1 MHARQRACGTGPV
14 VASRVLE
21 KIGGAPMRNAV
32 SLTLIVAALVVLG
45 GCETSGHNATAN
57 ARYAKLPTGVTLLN
71 TDTGR
76 CSGSVQVREEQS
88 GHVHEQQL
96 VLAPGENATFPV
108 DVRDG
113 DRLSWACVGDTRSGD
128 TRSVSTNRVD
138 CPDATSHVRISRRA
152 EGSDLTLEC
161 FGRRSSRS

>member
-1 MHARQRACGTGPV
+1 MRIQPMRASAWPGCCIAVTRK
-14 VASRVLE
+14 S
-21 KIGGAPMRNAV
+21 GGATMIMSKPV
-32 SLTLIVAALVVLG
+32 SLTLVVAALVVVG
-45 GCETSGHNATAN
+45 GCATTNTTAAN

-88 GHVHEQQL
+88 GKVHEQQL

-113 DRLSWACVGDTRSGD
+113 DRLSWSCVGDTRSGD
-128 TRSVSTNRVD
+128 SRSVSSNRV
-138 CPDATSHVRISRRA
+138 
-152 EGSDLTLEC
+152 
-161 FGRRSSRS
+161 

>member
-1 MHARQRACGTGPV
+1 MSKP
-14 VASRVLE
+14 
-21 KIGGAPMRNAV
+21 V
-32 SLTLIVAALVVLG
+32 SLTLLVAALVVIG
-45 GCETSGHNATAN
+45 GCASSGHNATAN

-108 DVRDG
+108 AVGDG
-113 DRLSWACVGDTRSGD
+113 DRLSWSCVGDTRSGD
-128 TRSVSTNRVD
+128 SRSVTSNRVD
-138 CPDATSHVRISRRA
+138 CPDSTSHVRISRRA

-161 FGRRSSRS
+161 FGHRSSRS

>member
-1 MHARQRACGTGPV
+1 
-14 VASRVLE
+14 
-21 KIGGAPMRNAV
+21 MRK
-32 SLTLIVAALVVLG
+32 SLSFTLVVAALAAIG
-45 GCETSGHNATAN
+45 GCATSGHNATAN

-71 TDTGR
+71 TDSGR

-88 GHVHEQQL
+88 GRVHESQL

-113 DRLSWACVGDTRSGD
+113 DRLSWSCVGDTRSGD
-128 TRSVSTNRVD
+128 TRTVNTNRVD

>member
-1 MHARQRACGTGPV
+1 MIMSKP
-14 VASRVLE
+14 
-21 KIGGAPMRNAV
+21 V
-32 SLTLIVAALVVLG
+32 SLTLVVAALVVVG
-45 GCETSGHNATAN
+45 GCATTNTTAAN

-88 GHVHEQQL
+88 GKVHEQQL

-113 DRLSWACVGDTRSGD
+113 DRLSWSCVGDNRSGD
-128 TRSVSTNRVD
+128 TRSVTSNRVD

-161 FGRRSSRS
+161 YGHRSSRS